1 MCTRPFG
8 DNHLCAPESRVA
20 VHVLDVVGD
29 GWVGVMEESA
39 VQLVSLSFELHI
51 FVNKSILE
59 SRRTATKKT

>member
-1 MCTRPFG
+1 MQGPFG
-8 DNHLCAPESRVA
+8 DGHFRPQRRVA

-39 VQLVSLSFELHI
+39 VQLVSLSFEFHI